1 MSDEVA
7 TGDGMAMAHRAQDAI
22 SNIEFVQFHPT
33 ALANEGLPI
42 TPTKTR
48 ENAFLITEA
57 VRRGG
62 GLLYN
67 LGMERFMPL
76 YDERAALASRD
87 VVAISID
94 DQLKKRNE
102 KYVLL
107 DISHKPREKILSVP
121 QHSFRVPK
129 IWPRYNPS
137 TNSSASHCSLHMWR
151 SLCRAT
157 SLHGANRLA
166 SNSLLNALVFTRRSV
181 QRSIDH
187 MKSSKIDRSASDWWG
202 RPVVPMS
209 LGRDLLGKIVRITR
223 QVRDPKFSALIDFPI
238 NSHNSI
244 EQPHQIP
251 PEQSEPSNP
260 QLSDSLE
267 PIEKRESR
275 RRSCAPFVEDKP
287 LLLLPAIE
295 WVVQSRRHLLV
306 HPQQGGAPNLTRQ
319 HVGPELRVGQ
329 EGVDD
334 RELI

>member
-1 MSDEVA
+1 MKVA
-7 TGDGMAMAHRAQDAI
+7 TGDGMAMAHRAQDVI
-22 SNIEFVQFHPT
+22 SNIEYAIIDTCQKRMENAIRFVQFHPT

-42 TPTKTR
+42 TPTNTR

-76 YDERAALASRD
+76 YDERAELASRD

-94 DQLKKRNE
+94 DRLKKRNE

-107 DISHKPREKILSVP
+107 DASHKPREKILSVP

-151 SLCRAT
+151 

-209 LGRDLLGKIVRITR
+209 LGRDLLG
-223 QVRDPKFSALIDFPI
+223 DPKFSALIDFPI

-260 QLSDSLE
+260 QLTDSLE
-267 PIEKRESR
+267 PMEKRES